1 VVDPFSAAE
10 KKIPMLTSL
19 DKDKEKTSGAYKSS
33 VFADS
38 DDSSDEDMFKTKL
51 TSRYDKKT
59 PIIGTTR
66 PQTANAALEGRIQL
80 IKLRV
85 I

>member
-1 VVDPFSAAE
+1 MDPFSAAE

-19 DKDKEKTSGAYKSS
+19 DKDKEKTSGAYKS
-33 VFADS
+33 

-59 PIIGTTR
+59 AIIGTTR
-66 PQTANAALEGRIQL
+66 PQTANAALEGRIQF